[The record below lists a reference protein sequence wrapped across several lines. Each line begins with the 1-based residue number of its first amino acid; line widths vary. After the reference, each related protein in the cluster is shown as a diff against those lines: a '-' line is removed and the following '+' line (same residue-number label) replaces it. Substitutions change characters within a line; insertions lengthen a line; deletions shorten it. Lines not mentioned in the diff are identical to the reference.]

1 MGCYY
6 CKKEIL
12 ENSKYCN
19 YCGKECITAEQQI
32 IRAKYQ
38 LEHNR
43 LLWDKMDEI
52 GRVKFIKSVDLDKSK
67 NSKVEKYLRE
77 IGKEIE
83 EIKSIR
89 FKELISDFTQD
100 DIDELAKLYYFD
112 GTPCGQNICTTCTP
126 SKL

>member
-1 MGCYY
+1 MACFY
-6 CKKEIL
+6 CRKEIQ

-19 YCGKECITAEQQI
+19 YCGKKCITSEKQI

-43 LLWDKMDEI
+43 LLWDKMDET
-52 GRVKFIKSVDLDKSK
+52 GRNKFIKSVDLDKLK

-83 EIKSIR
+83 DIKSTR
-89 FKELISDFTQD
+89 FNELISDFTQND
-100 DIDELAKLYYFD
+100 KDELAKLYYFD
-112 GTPCGQNICTTCTP
+112 GTPCGQSICTTCTP